1 MSKSTTGAATHVEE
15 GAISEEDKKIN
26 ETFAEV
32 TNLIKGTGFSYI
44 KLKNSMSYLKRE
56 ISFKKIN
63 EISATFEISSK
74 LYTFNDK
81 FAPYYQVKYYHSS
94 SFDDFNSKG
103 EDTKNDDYFE
113 HYIGLTYTHNA
124 HASATLELGSELFHA
139 RDGKNFLSKK
149 ASYPEAAIYLDFSI

>member
-1 MSKSTTGAATHVEE
+1 MLPFQFIKNININTSYGNKPAVTRELSITHE
-15 GAISEEDKKIN
+15 ASL
-26 ETFAEV
+26 A
-32 TNLIKGTGFSYI
+32 YI
-44 KLKNSMSYLKRE
+44 
-56 ISFKKIN
+56 
-63 EISATFEISSK
+63 T
-74 LYTFNDK
+74 YTFNDK